1 MEKQQ
6 PGNEPSS
13 RCVHVYV
20 YVCMLACVCVCV
32 GGCICEPQLCCPSA

>member
-20 YVCMLACVCVCV
+20 YVCVRACVCV